1 MAEIL
6 LDLSLLSG
14 VLIATCFIE
23 NLYLIKKS
31 KMSRFM
37 LPCLKVWIQHG
48 EWWYLEQGWPDP
60 QQPNCG
66 LCNASISSPARK
78 HPIPSSRCL
87 PRSFGLYLT
96 ALSGSGPAHFCL
108 ALLRS
113 SPPPPPRLV
122 FWLLLTCHAIS
133 SLLLHN
139 CSDYII
145 NYWAVYVCGTVQCPP
160 PEEHAPL
167 SKRHVFIFID
177 LQELDWQSRSSIFS
191 NLCIFF
197 FPPPFK
203 LCSREPPTSLEAYQW
218 FLNQENQS

>member
-1 MAEIL
+1 MVNDGIWSKGDQTHNSPIVGCAMLQFLVQLENIPFQAAGASL
-6 LDLSLLSG
+6 GVSGFIWQLWVVVDQPISVLLSC
-14 VLIATCFIE
+14 A
-23 NLYLIKKS
+23 
-31 KMSRFM
+31 
-37 LPCLKVWIQHG
+37 LP
-48 EWWYLEQGWPDP
+48 
-60 QQPNCG
+60 
-66 LCNASISSPARK
+66 
-78 HPIPSSRCL
+78 
-87 PRSFGLYLT
+87 
-96 ALSGSGPAHFCL
+96 
-108 ALLRS
+108 
-113 SPPPPPRLV
+113 PPPPPRLV